1 MEEIFDW
8 LREQMEWNQIIEMH
22 FDGTP
27 PKQYVER
34 ERWVDVIT
42 EAEAKWKEKEAELRA
57 NVIDEFAER
66 LKMASIRGTFE
77 HKPDKEK
84 PWYKVRSY
92 CKVVGTRKIDEIASQ
107 MKGEKE

>member
-1 MEEIFDW
+1 MKEIFDW
-8 LREQMEWNQIIEMH
+8 LREQINEGREFEH
-22 FDGTP
+22 D
-27 PKQYVER
+27 ER
-34 ERWVDVIT
+34 NECFNNALDYAIRRVD
-42 EAEAKWKEKEAELRA
+42 EAEAKWKERKAELRA
-57 NVIDEFAER
+57 NVIDEFAEK